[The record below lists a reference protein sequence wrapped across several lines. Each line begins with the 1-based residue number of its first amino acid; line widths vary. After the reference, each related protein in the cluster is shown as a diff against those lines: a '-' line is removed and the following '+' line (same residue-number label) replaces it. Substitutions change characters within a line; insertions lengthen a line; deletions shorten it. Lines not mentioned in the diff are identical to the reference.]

1 MSLTHFRLCY
11 FVKKDYKKINKETI
25 FHFEN
30 HVFLKSIVEKH
41 LSICNMRSCNPTEKC
56 IKGSSINHV
65 YMQGGKSKFI
75 LIHKPYLVKCSRNGG
90 MGVKKA
96 QKLSTWFMD
105 GPKASQ
111 CKSLLPYRFFLM
123 HALIS

>member
-1 MSLTHFRLCY
+1 MSLTHFRRCY
-11 FVKKDYKKINKETI
+11 FVKKDYKKINKRTI

-41 LSICNMRSCNPTEKC
+41 LCICNMRSCNPTEKC

-90 MGVKKA
+90 MGVKK
-96 QKLSTWFMD
+96 S
-105 GPKASQ
+105 PKTIHMVYGWPQGISMQIFATVQ
-111 CKSLLPYRFFLM
+111 ILLDACLN
-123 HALIS
+123 